1 MTRKKTTDE
10 QRRKARNAYMRKY
23 HRRRYAEDEEYRE
36 RKRKWNKAY
45 SDAHRDEIHARAK
58 EYRDRDPERYH
69 ALNRRSRQRHPETS
83 RRTSLRYIHAHPDR
97 VAEAHRR
104 YDAACRRKRQA
115 EYLRM
120 FQELDVRVRYIG
132 CNLEL
137 DNDTMAVTGQ
147 TVVLKDYTLMEVWS
161 SKTYSARVPWLLAVS
176 FAYKQFR
183 KLKSMELRRCIK
195 KHGVDLSVM
204 KELFDEQ
211 EIATIDFKRAYME
224 AERQEAWLINKMEDA
239 K

>member
-1 MTRKKTTDE
+1 MLRKTMTDE
-10 QRRKARNAYMRKY
+10 QRKKARNAYMRKY
-23 HRRRYAEDEEYRE
+23 HRRRYAQDEEYRE

-45 SDAHRDEIHARAK
+45 KDAHRDEINARAK

-69 ALNRRSRQRHPETS
+69 AQQRRSRQRHPETS

-97 VAEAHRR
+97 VAEAHRK
-104 YDAACRRKRQA
+104 YDAACRTKRQA

-120 FQELDVRVRYIG
+120 FQFLDRRVEHIG
-132 CNLEL
+132 CRLET
-137 DNDTMAVTGQ
+137 DSDTMAVTGK
-147 TVVLKDYTLMEVWS
+147 TVVLTDGDLAEVWS
-161 SKTYSARVPWLLAVS
+161 SKTYSADLSWLKAIYN
-176 FAYKQFR
+176 AYKQFR